1 MSMSASRQPG
11 TPDRTRQGAGA
22 GTIVVE
28 ISNTQGF
35 LDIDA
40 ASLAGLIKGVLRA
53 EGVEHAAISVALV
66 DNATI
71 RRINQKHLAH
81 DWPTDVISFT
91 LSAEG
96 EPDLVG
102 ELVISTEMAAAT
114 AKEVSAEPA
123 AELSLYV
130 VHGLLHL
137 CGYDD
142 LTESGIHEMRTRES
156 MHLRRHCLTS
166 DFSLV
171 ETPRP
176 VVVGQ
181 EQVTWSG

>member
-1 MSMSASRQPG
+1 MSMSASQQPEI
-11 TPDRTRQGAGA
+11 PDRTRQGARA
-22 GTIVVE
+22 IVVE

-35 LDIDA
+35 LEVDA
-40 ASLAGLIKGVLRA
+40 ARLTGLVEGVLRA

-71 RRINQKHLAH
+71 RRVNRQHLAH
-81 DWPTDVISFT
+81 DWPTDVLSFT
-91 LSAEG
+91 LSAAG
-96 EPDLVG
+96 EPELVG
-102 ELVISTEMAAAT
+102 ELVVSTEMAAAT

-142 LTESGIHEMRTRES
+142 STESDIHEIRARES
-156 MHLRRHCLTS
+156 THLRRRGMMST
-166 DFSLV
+166 FPLV
-171 ETPRP
+171 ELPRRGRE
-176 VVVGQ
+176 GQ
-181 EQVTWSG
+181 EQATWSG

>member
-1 MSMSASRQPG
+1 MSTSASQQPG

-22 GTIVVE
+22 IVVE

-35 LDIDA
+35 LDVDA
-40 ASLAGLIKGVLRA
+40 ARLTGLVEGVLRD

-71 RRINQKHLAH
+71 RRVNRKHLAH

-91 LSAEG
+91 LSAAG
-96 EPDLVG
+96 EPELVG
-102 ELVISTEMAAAT
+102 ELVVSTEMAAAT

-142 LTESGIHEMRTRES
+142 LTESEIHEMRARES
-156 MHLRRHCLTS
+156 THLRRHGLVST
-166 DFSLV
+166 FSLV
-171 ETPRP
+171 GLSRP
-176 VVVGQ
+176 GGAGQ
-181 EQVTWSG
+181 EQATWSG

>member
-1 MSMSASRQPG
+1 MSRSASQQPG
-11 TPDRTRQGAGA
+11 IPVRTRQGA
-22 GTIVVE
+22 IVVE

-35 LDIDA
+35 LDVNAD
-40 ASLAGLIKGVLRA
+40 SLARLVEGILRD
-53 EGVEHAAISVALV
+53 EGIEHATISVALV

-91 LSAEG
+91 LSAAG
-96 EPDLVG
+96 EPELVG
-102 ELVISTEMAAAT
+102 ELVISTELAAA
-114 AKEVSAEPA
+114 AAAEVSAEPA

-142 LTESGIHEMRTRES
+142 LTESDIHEMRARES
-156 MHLRRHCLTS
+156 THLRRHGLMGAY
-166 DFSLV
+166 SLV
-171 ETPRP
+171 ELSRP
-176 VVVGQ
+176 CREGQ
-181 EQVTWSG
+181 EQATWSG

>member
-1 MSMSASRQPG
+1 MSTSASQQPEI
-11 TPDRTRQGAGA
+11 PARARRGA
-22 GTIVVE
+22 IVVD

-35 LDIDA
+35 LDVDA
-40 ASLAGLIKGVLRA
+40 GMLTELIKGVLRD
-53 EGVEHAAISVALV
+53 EGIEHATISVALV

-81 DWPTDVISFT
+81 DWPTDVMSFK
-91 LSAEG
+91 LSAAG
-96 EPDLVG
+96 EPELVG
-102 ELVISTEMAAAT
+102 ELVVSTEMAAAT

-142 LTESGIHEMRTRES
+142 STESDIHEIRARES
-156 MHLRRHCLTS
+156 THLRRRGLMST
-166 DFSLV
+166 FSLV
-171 ETPRP
+171 ELPRP
-176 VVVGQ
+176 GGEGQ
-181 EQVTWSG
+181 EQATWSR